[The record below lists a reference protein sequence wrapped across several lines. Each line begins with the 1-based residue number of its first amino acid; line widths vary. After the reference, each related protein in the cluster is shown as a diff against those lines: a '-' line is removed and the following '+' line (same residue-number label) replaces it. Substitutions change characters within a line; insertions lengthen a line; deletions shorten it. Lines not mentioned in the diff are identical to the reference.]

1 MSPREGVRRRQ
12 TGGNK
17 GYFTKKRATS
27 ATHSVQSMT
36 LTSSERAILFADVS
50 GSTALYEK
58 LGDRPA
64 ARAIE
69 ACLDELRA
77 VVAKWEGKV
86 VKTIG
91 DELMVVFDRP
101 EAASAAAREMQS
113 RVTALP
119 STGGVNLAIR
129 IGFHFGPVLEDKGDF
144 LGDGVNTA
152 ARLAGLAKGGQI
164 LTSGAT
170 VNTLSITQRINLRDL
185 DTIPVKGKQE
195 AVRVFEL
202 MWGDTE
208 DATQLAGLA
217 SSARI
222 EARLTLEIGERTV
235 DFPREKAALTL
246 GRDAT
251 CDVVVGEKTASRNHA
266 RIERSG
272 VQFVLID
279 ESTNGTYVEIEGDRE
294 VLLRRD
300 RIMLRGRGK
309 IAFGTSTGAA
319 AELLLFDCS

>member
-1 MSPREGVRRRQ
+1 MR
-12 TGGNK
+12 
-17 GYFTKKRATS
+17 
-27 ATHSVQSMT
+27 
-36 LTSSERAILFADVS
+36 LTSSARAILFADVS

-69 ACLDELRA
+69 ACLDELRK
-77 VVAKWEGKV
+77 VVAKRKGIV

-91 DELMVVFDRP
+91 DELMVVFGTA
-101 EAASAAAREMQS
+101 EAACEAAREMQL
-113 RVTALP
+113 RVAALP
-119 STGGVNLAIR
+119 PTGGIARAIR

-144 LGDGVNTA
+144 LVDGVNTA

-170 VNTLSITQRINLRDL
+170 ADTLSDTQRISLRDL

-202 MWGDTE
+202 LWGNID
-208 DATQLAGLA
+208 DATQLVGLA

-222 EARLTLEIGERTV
+222 EARLTLRIGGRTI
-235 DFPREKAALTL
+235 DFPREKAVLTL
-246 GRDAT
+246 GREAS
-251 CDVVVGEKTASRNHA
+251 CDVVVAEKTASRNHV

-272 VQFVLID
+272 VQYVLID